1 LSRYRKNALG
11 KHKDNKGEKSQG
23 PRGKK
28 KSGLI
33 HALYQDT
40 IESTFGEEEEALYQD
55 TEESTF
61 GEEEEALY
69 QDTEEST
76 FGEEEEALYQG
87 TIESTFGEEEDAL
100 TRKISFPASVSH
112 NSSPSHLPVC
122 VKKKRDLL
130 KK

>member
-1 LSRYRKNALG
+1 MSRYRKNALG

-61 GEEEEALY
+61 GEEE
-69 QDTEEST
+69 
-76 FGEEEEALYQG
+76 
-87 TIESTFGEEEDAL
+87 DAL

-112 NSSPSHLPVC
+112 NSSHSHLTVC